1 MAIGQA
7 GQAPAP
13 AAKGGAKKQTAYSV
27 FDDLEA
33 SSSEEE
39 KKEEE
44 KPDETV
50 DIKQQF
56 RDGADE
62 LLKSLQQKQSL
73 EILGLDTTQIFS
85 LISFILK
92 FKNIFE
98 IDFQTDQLSSM
109 LL

>member
-1 MAIGQA
+1 MGMLKAQGDKISDYLDMDLSSLLLELKSQSEQMAIGQA

-56 RDGADE
+56 RDGADD
-62 LLKSLQQKQSL
+62 LL
-73 EILGLDTTQIFS
+73 
-85 LISFILK
+85 
-92 FKNIFE
+92 
-98 IDFQTDQLSSM
+98 
-109 LL
+109 

>member
-50 DIKQQF
+50 DIKQ
-56 RDGADE
+56 
-62 LLKSLQQKQSL
+62 
-73 EILGLDTTQIFS
+73 
-85 LISFILK
+85 
-92 FKNIFE
+92 
-98 IDFQTDQLSSM
+98 
-109 LL
+109 